1 MADTLDD
8 AAVAERLD
16 ALPHWT
22 RDGDA
27 IRREIRAATFL
38 DGIDLVTRVARA
50 AEAADHH
57 PDIDIRW
64 RTLTF
69 TLTTH
74 SAGGLTVKDFDLA
87 ARIDDLAART
97 AAEDTGA

>member
-8 AAVAERLD
+8 TAVADRLG
-16 ALPHWT
+16 ALPEWT
-22 RDGDA
+22 RDGQA
-27 IRREIRAATFL
+27 ISRQVRAATFL

-74 SAGGLTVKDFDLA
+74 SAGGLTAKDFDLA
-87 ARIDDLAART
+87 ARIDDLAAG
-97 AAEDTGA
+97 TGAGGAQR